1 MEIPSKYRKAML
13 EHAAEDHPNEVCGM
27 LGVLDGK
34 VMAHYRIRNAHPSPY
49 RYEMDAKEHFMTL
62 REVEDAGWE
71 PAFYHSH
78 SHSPAAPSDTDIRL
92 ATYPTNFYL
101 IVSPCEFDGNSQK
114 ISDNAQVRS
123 FLIDD
128 GQVTEEPVVITAHPL
143 VRYIKGFFIRSKR
156 VGVL

>member
-1 MEIPSKYRKAML
+1 MEIPSEFRDAML

-34 VMAHYRIRNAHPSPY
+34 VVAHYRIKNAHPSPY
-49 RYEMDAKEHFMTL
+49 RYEMDPKEHFVTL

-92 ATYPTNFYL
+92 AAYPTNFYL
-101 IVSPCEFDGNSQK
+101 IVSPHRFDGNSQQ
-114 ISDNAQVRS
+114 IGEEPQVRA
-123 FLIDD
+123 FLIDE
-128 GQVTEEPVVITAHPL
+128 GEVTEESVVVTA
-143 VRYIKGFFIRSKR
+143 
-156 VGVL
+156 